1 MGQIIGFL
9 RAVIRN
15 WVAMAVGVAA
25 IAFLSVWASL
35 GHVVAPWIAG
45 VVGITAALAACFPAW
60 KHQAGRAA
68 QAETKMAEMAGRP
81 ELALRCMPMKSAK
94 MDAQDW
100 SAMGAE
106 TIYQFALRNSSS
118 IQAVNVAIDDIAV
131 GAPGGARSSIV
142 FEKVSSVSSGE
153 EHPVPFRIEGM
164 GPFLNRDIC
173 HCLGQ
178 TGGTNAGSTVRVPI
192 NLRFSNRDGSR
203 WIQKHDLAYS
213 FPSSLTIEYR
223 GIERDHSY

>member
-1 MGQIIGFL
+1 MGHIVGFL

-15 WVAMAVGVAA
+15 WAAAAAGVAA
-25 IAFLSVWASL
+25 VALLSVWASM
-35 GHVVAPWIAG
+35 GHAVEPWIAG
-45 VVGITAALAACFPAW
+45 VVGITAALVACFPAW
-60 KHQAGRAA
+60 KHQAGRAE

-81 ELALRCMPMKSAK
+81 ELALRCLPVKPGK
-94 MDAQDW
+94 MDGQDW

-118 IQAVNVAIDDIAV
+118 IQAVNVAIDDIIV
-131 GAPGGARSSIV
+131 GAPGGGRSSIL
-142 FEKVSSVSSGE
+142 FDKVSSVSSGQ
-153 EHPVPFRIEGM
+153 EHRIPFRIEGM

-173 HCLGQ
+173 YCLGQ
-178 TGGTNAGSTVRVPI
+178 AGGTNAGSTVRVPI

-213 FPSSLTIEYR
+213 FPSSLAIEYR
-223 GIERDHSY
+223 GIERDHS

>member
-1 MGQIIGFL
+1 MGQIVGFL

-15 WVAMAVGVAA
+15 WVAMAGGVAA
-25 IAFLSVWASL
+25 IAFLSVWASM
-35 GHVVAPWIAG
+35 GHAVAPWIAG
-45 VVGITAALAACFPAW
+45 MIGIVAALAACFPAW
-60 KHQAGRAA
+60 KHQAGRAE
-68 QAETKMAEMAGRP
+68 QAETKMAEMSGRP
-81 ELALRCMPMKSAK
+81 ELALRCMPVKSQK

-118 IQAVNVAIDDIAV
+118 IQAVNVTIDDIVVA
-131 GAPGGARSSIV
+131 APGGTRSSVV
-142 FEKVSSVSSGE
+142 FERVSSVSSGQ
-153 EHPVPFRIEGM
+153 EHAVPFRIDGM

-173 HCLGQ
+173 NCLGQ
-178 TGGTNAGSTVRVPI
+178 AGGTETGSTVRVPL

-223 GIERDHSY
+223 GIERDHS